1 MLTKDIFK
9 KCKIIEKVCHY
20 LKWTCCPVYRAGC
33 KEIEDKKWQK
43 VSEFNLKESK
53 EDLIRL
59 NIYETIA
66 NDLALKDNLLEET
79 SLISKT
85 DSKGLIIY
93 ANDKFL
99 ETAGYTWEEFSGQ
112 DHKIVNSGFHS
123 KEVWRDMYK
132 TTVKDKLVWHHP
144 KIVNRRKDG
153 SLYYVK
159 SWIQALFDSNDNL
172 KGFVSVRHDIT
183 DLVIQQEEVDKK
195 NAYLEHAAKI
205 LRHDM
210 HSGINTYIPR
220 GVASLKRRLSTEAI
234 KKLRL
239 EPPIKL
245 IEDGLK
251 HTQKVY
257 KGAYQ
262 FSILVKPNAI
272 LETKK
277 INLKSVLENYL
288 NNTAYKDQVYIDKL
302 PEINANESLFCTAID
317 NLIRNG
323 LKYNDSKSKIVKIY
337 FDQST
342 NCLIV
347 EDNGRGISQK
357 EFDILKKP
365 YARGAGQKE
374 KGTGLGLNIC
384 AAILEQHNF
393 KISCEKLESPTSGT
407 RIKIYFNK

>member
-1 MLTKDIFK
+1 ML
-9 KCKIIEKVCHY
+9 
-20 LKWTCCPVYRAGC
+20 CPIYRAGC

-43 VSEFNLKESK
+43 ASEFGLKQSK
-53 EDLIRL
+53 EELIKL
-59 NIYETIA
+59 NIYEKIA
-66 NDLALKDNLLEET
+66 NDLILKDNLLEET
-79 SLISKT
+79 SLISET

-99 ETAGYTWEEFSGQ
+99 KTAGYTWEEFSGQ
-112 DHKIVNSGFHS
+112 DHKIVNSGLHS

-144 KIVNRRKDG
+144 RIINKRKDG

-159 SWIQALFDSNDNL
+159 SWIRALFDSNDNL
-172 KGFVSVRHDIT
+172 KGFVSIRHDIT
-183 DLVIQQEEVDKK
+183 DLVVQQEEVDKK

-210 HSGINTYIPR
+210 HSGINTYMPR
-220 GVASLKRRLSTEAI
+220 GVSSLKRRLNEEVI
-234 KKLRL
+234 EELRL
-239 EPPIKL
+239 QAPIKL
-245 IEDGLK
+245 IEEGLA

-257 KGAYQ
+257 QGVYQ
-262 FSILVKPNAI
+262 FSNLVKPDAI

-277 INLKSVLENYL
+277 LNLKSILNIYL
-288 NNTAYKDQVYIDKL
+288 SNTAYKDQVYIDKL
-302 PEINANESLFCTAID
+302 PELNVNESLFCTAID

-347 EDNGRGISQK
+347 EDNGRGISEK
-357 EFDILKKP
+357 EFDLFKKP
-365 YARGAGQKE
+365 YARGSKQKE

-384 AAILEQHNF
+384 VAILEQHNF
-393 KISCEKLESPTSGT
+393 KISCEKLESPANGT
-407 RIKIYFNK
+407 RVKIYLKN